1 MREDKART
9 WRLASEA
16 REGPSDALAALEDF

>member
-1 MREDKART
+1 MREDEART

-16 REGPSDALAALEDF
+16 REDPSDALAASEDF